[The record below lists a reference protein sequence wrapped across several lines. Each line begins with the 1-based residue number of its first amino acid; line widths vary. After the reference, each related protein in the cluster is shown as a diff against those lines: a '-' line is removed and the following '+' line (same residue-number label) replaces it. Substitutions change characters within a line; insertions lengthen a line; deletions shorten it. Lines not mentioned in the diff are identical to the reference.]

1 MALKI
6 SGTAKEVAAYL
17 ASLGDDVEV
26 TISTEPLAKPQ
37 SAKRGPGRP
46 PSQPAKTSTE
56 TIGGDGCAVI
66 GCSNTARSKG
76 YCAAHYQKLRALTK
90 SGRAEAFGW
99 LEGASPQSV
108 ANPVLPRGRAAA
120 AQPKSDDV
128 NLDSVVKT
136 LAVPPKIRRANVK

>member
-26 TISTEPLAKPQ
+26 TISTEPLVKPQ
-37 SAKRGPGRP
+37 SSKRGPGRP
-46 PSQPAKTSTE
+46 PSQPAKTSAE
-56 TIGGDGCAVI
+56 TSSGDGCAVI
-66 GCSNTARSKG
+66 GCDNTARSKG

-90 SGRAEAFGW
+90 SGRAAEFGW
-99 LEGASPQSV
+99 IEGALPQSV

-120 AQPKSDDV
+120 AQSKSEDGDP
-128 NLDSVVKT
+128 DSVFKT
-136 LAVPPKIRRANVK
+136 LAVPPRIRRANVK